1 MLSHSCLVIL
11 RYKSYSMCTCMC
23 QGDETPD
30 NASCVVFLDDENL
43 FEDIC

>member
-1 MLSHSCLVIL
+1 
-11 RYKSYSMCTCMC
+11 MC

-30 NASCVVFLDDENL
+30 NASCVVFFFFFDDENL